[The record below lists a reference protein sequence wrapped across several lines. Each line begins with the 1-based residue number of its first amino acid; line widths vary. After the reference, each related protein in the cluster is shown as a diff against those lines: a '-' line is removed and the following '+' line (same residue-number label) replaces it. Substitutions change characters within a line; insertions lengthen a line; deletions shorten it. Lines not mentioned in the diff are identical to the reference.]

1 MSLRKRIFRTY
12 LILIILVLVYLLLSL
27 FLSSF
32 RLRMERDKNDI
43 LEVKTIWG
51 EMLVFMNET
60 VYNWNDGKTFDSFIE
75 DSRLFEEKFE
85 QLTGPRTA
93 GWWYGAEIRRYLDN
107 LYAVWK
113 MAKLNI
119 HRIVETRSSPEFLAV
134 ESLLIQEPGLQRLYH
149 IYIRFIEDGRGRDE
163 IYAYALK
170 EYIDGVE
177 FFPVYS
183 STVNYVFIVI
193 LDKVESLYGR
203 ISIIQNSLSIV
214 FFGLFLF
221 SFVLISSHFTDS
233 ISRPITQLN
242 IKLNEFIGRTV
253 ERERLYHSDEVAMLE
268 ASADDL
274 IEHYTHLA
282 RLAGRLSRGHIE
294 TSLLSLP
301 RQGVV
306 GKALKE
312 VASYLKGLAKTA
324 DWIRDGKYGAQVKE
338 KSEQDVLA
346 RSFNIMSREIAEKI
360 STLRSMFEAIDEGI
374 ILADCEGRILEA
386 NQKFLSLMEVGDPG
400 ELDSIDIFTLII
412 PEEEIQGQ
420 IRKGLPVYDLYC
432 TIFNRKNER
441 IPVKVNV
448 RPLNTASDGGNS
460 VMMLIS
466 NESLRVR
473 MKREQE
479 TLAAQALEAEL
490 RALRA
495 QINPHFFFNTLN
507 TIAHLIE
514 TDSPTAVGVVEK
526 LAGMFR
532 YTLLSTKHKTVRL
545 HEELLHVREFLAI
558 EKIRHGSRLE
568 VDFRI
573 ERSVEESGIPPM
585 LLQPIVENS
594 IKHGADKNGI
604 IRIMLKACREQDD
617 LCIDISDT
625 GDSEVDIAGLLDNS
639 RTGLQNVNR
648 RLMTLYRKHLEF
660 IRRNTGGLMV
670 RIRVPLD
677 GEGTG

>member
-1 MSLRKRIFRTY
+1 MSIRVRIFRSY
-12 LILIILVLVYLLLSL
+12 MILILLVLLYLCCSFLLG
-27 FLSSF
+27 SF
-32 RLRMERDKNDI
+32 RLQLEKDKISI
-43 LEVKTIWG
+43 LEVKTTW
-51 EMLVFMNET
+51 EELRVLVNET
-60 VYNWNDGKTFDSFIE
+60 TADWNDGKTYEEFIKK
-75 DSRLFEEKFE
+75 SIQFEARINKLVESDN
-85 QLTGPRTA
+85 RNV
-93 GWWYGAEIRRYLDN
+93 WYWRQVNRYIDN
-107 LYAVWK
+107 LYSVWL
-113 MAKLNI
+113 MARVNVDSLI
-119 HRIVETRSSPEFLAV
+119 ETR
-134 ESLLIQEPGLQRLYH
+134 ESLEFHKMEKSLVQIPGPQRLYH
-149 IYIRFIEDGRGRDE
+149 FFIRLMENADNENDPHI
-163 IYAYALK
+163 IILK
-170 EYIDGVE
+170 KYTDAVE
-177 FFPVYS
+177 FFPIYS
-183 STVNYVFIVI
+183 NAVDYGFSIALQKMGIQYNHIIVI
-193 LDKVESLYGR
+193 
-203 ISIIQNSLSIV
+203 QNYLSAI
-214 FFGLFLF
+214 FFILFLL
-221 SFVLISSHFTDS
+221 SFVTISHHFTNSISS
-233 ISRPITQLN
+233 PIMQVSD
-242 IKLNEFIGRTV
+242 KLNTFIGRNV
-253 ERERLYHSDEVAMLE
+253 ESEYNGQNDEVAMLE
-268 ASADDL
+268 ASVDDL

-617 LCIDISDT
+617 LCIDISDA

>member
-75 DSRLFEEKFE
+75 DSRLFEEKLE

-93 GWWYGAEIRRYLDN
+93 GWWYEAEIRRYLDN

-253 ERERLYHSDEVAMLE
+253 ERERLYHNDEVAMLE

-346 RSFNIMSREIAEKI
+346 RSFNIMSGEIAEKI

-400 ELDSIDIFTLII
+400 ELDFIDIFNLII

-514 TDSPTAVGVVEK
+514 TDSTTAVGVVEK

-568 VDFRI
+568 ADFII
-573 ERSVEESGIPPM
+573 EQAVEESGIPPM

-617 LCIDISDT
+617 LCIDISDA

-639 RTGLQNVNR
+639 RTGLQNVNQ